1 MTFRYGFALDRFGPF
16 REMPQY
22 ALSVSQ
28 ASGAK
33 TQNSAGIH
41 RDRVAAVVLTQ
52 EGTAE
57 AVMPTGWGKLGANVK
72 AVQKMLGHSSGAMTL
87 DVYSGLFGDDLDG
100 VVERIDSLPGVSKM
114 RHDAQVF
121 QLERVSN

>member
-1 MTFRYGFALDRFGPF
+1 
-16 REMPQY
+16 MPQY

-28 ASGAK
+28 ALGSK

-72 AVQKMLGHSSGAMTL
+72 AVQKMLGTGGHGGRAVTAE
-87 DVYSGLFGDDLDG
+87 GG
-100 VVERIDSLPGVSKM
+100 EP
-114 RHDAQVF
+114 A
-121 QLERVSN
+121 LERQAIAF